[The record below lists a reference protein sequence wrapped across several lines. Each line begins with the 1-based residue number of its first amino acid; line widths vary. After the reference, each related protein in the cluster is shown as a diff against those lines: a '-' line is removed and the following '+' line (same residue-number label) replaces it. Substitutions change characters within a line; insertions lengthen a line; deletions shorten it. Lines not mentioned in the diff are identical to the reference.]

1 MLTSPL
7 PQYRQRSRISAARG
21 PRVDSLNRL
30 PALYGLRM
38 GTSVDSSRYEMR
50 AAFNNEIWWPMVAC
64 RVAPDS
70 FSDWVMPPASAR
82 DTRAV
87 RAFDTGEEAL
97 AFLKTPRD
105 IALGAQRTRLVAA

>member
-21 PRVDSLNRL
+21 PRYRL

-38 GTSVDSSRYEMR
+38 GTSVDSSRYDASSFQQR
-50 AAFNNEIWWPMVAC
+50 DLVAHGC
-64 RVAPDS
+64 LSRRTR
-70 FSDWVMPPASAR
+70 FLQRLGMPPASAR
-82 DTRAV
+82 DTGAV

>member
-38 GTSVDSSRYEMR
+38 GTSVDSSRYDASSFQQR
-50 AAFNNEIWWPMVAC
+50 DLVAHGC
-64 RVAPDS
+64 LSRRTR
-70 FSDWVMPPASAR
+70 FLQRLGMPPASAR
-82 DTRAV
+82 DTGAV